1 MKTYIARR
9 LLSVLPVLLIVS
21 IVIFSLTYF
30 IPGDPAALLLGDN
43 ATAEDIAALRAR
55 MGLDIPPV
63 PRYFNWIINM
73 CRGDFGISVSQNT
86 PVARMISSHLGPTLS
101 LSLYSMLIACLAALP
116 LGMLAARKKGTL
128 ADQGVS
134 VLALLG
140 ISLPSFLLGLFLVV
154 TFAVK
159 LRWFPVAGYKPPSEG
174 FGVHLR
180 SITLPAVALGFMY
193 AALLMRM
200 TRASLLETLSSDYV
214 RMAKAKGVG
223 EFFLVGKHALR
234 NALVPILTTVGQS
247 FIGALSGA
255 TVVESMFGVPG
266 IGALVVSSIG
276 KRDFQVVQGVVLL
289 IALINVVISLMVDL
303 LYGLVD
309 PRVRLSTGV

>member
-1 MKTYIARR
+1 MKKYIAQR
-9 LLSVLPVLLIVS
+9 LFSVLPVLLIVS
-21 IVIFSLTYF
+21 VVIFSLTYL

-43 ATAEDIAALRAR
+43 ATAEDIAALRGR
-55 MGLDIPPV
+55 MGLDIPPA
-63 PRYFNWIINM
+63 PRYFNWIVNM

-86 PVARMISSHLGPTLS
+86 PVARMISSHMGPTLS
-101 LSLYSMLIACLAALP
+101 LSVYSMFIACLIALP
-116 LGMLAARKKGTL
+116 LGMLAARKKGAA

-159 LRWFPVAGYKPPSEG
+159 LRWFPVAGYKALSAG

-180 SITLPAVALGFMY
+180 SITLPAIALGFMY

-234 NALVPILTTVGQS
+234 NALAPILTTLGQS

-289 IALINVVISLMVDL
+289 IALINVVISLIVDL

-309 PRVRLSTGV
+309 PRVRLSADV

>member
-1 MKTYIARR
+1 MKKYIAQR
-9 LLSVLPVLLIVS
+9 LFSVLPVLLVVS
-21 IVIFSLTYF
+21 VVIFSLTYF

-43 ATAEDIAALRAR
+43 ATVEDIAALRKR

-63 PRYFNWIINM
+63 PRYFNWIVNM

-101 LSLYSMLIACLAALP
+101 LSVYSMAIACAIALP
-116 LGMLAARKKGTL
+116 LGMLAARKKGSP

-154 TFAVK
+154 TFAVR
-159 LRWFPVAGYKPPSEG
+159 LRWFPVAGYKPPSAG

-180 SITLPAVALGFMY
+180 SITLPAIALGFMY

-289 IALINVVISLMVDL
+289 TALINVVISLIVDV

-309 PRVRLSTGV
+309 PRVRLSTDI

>member
-1 MKTYIARR
+1 VKKYLLQR
-9 LLSVLPVLLIVS
+9 LLSILPVLLIVS
-21 IVIFSLTYF
+21 VVIFSLTYL

-43 ATAEDIAALRAR
+43 ATAEDIAALRGR

-63 PRYFNWIINM
+63 PRYFNWILNM
-73 CRGDFGISVSQNT
+73 CRGDFGLSVSQNT

-101 LSLYSMLIACLAALP
+101 LSVYSIIIACVIALP
-116 LGMLAARKKGTL
+116 LGMLAARKKGSP
-128 ADQGVS
+128 ADQGMS

-140 ISLPSFLLGLFLVV
+140 ISLPSFLLGLFLIV

-159 LRWFPVAGYKPPSEG
+159 LRWFPVAGYKPLSGG

-180 SITLPAVALGFMY
+180 SITLPAIALGFMY
-193 AALLMRM
+193 AALLVRM
-200 TRASLLETLSSDYV
+200 TRASLLETLASDYV

-234 NALVPILTTVGQS
+234 NALVPILTTLGQS
-247 FIGALSGA
+247 FIGVLSGA

-309 PRVRLSTGV
+309 PRVRLSADG

>member
-1 MKTYIARR
+1 MKKYVAQR
-9 LLSVLPVLLIVS
+9 LLSILPVLLIVS
-21 IVIFSLTYF
+21 VVIFSLTYF

-43 ATAEDIAALRAR
+43 ATAEDIAALRER

-101 LSLYSMLIACLAALP
+101 LSLYSMSIACIIALP
-116 LGMLAARKKGTL
+116 LGMLAARKKGAF

-159 LRWFPVAGYKPPSEG
+159 LRWFPVAGFKPLSAG
-174 FGVHLR
+174 LGVHLH

-289 IALINVVISLMVDL
+289 IALINVVISLIVDM

-309 PRVRLSTGV
+309 PRVRLSTDV